1 MLEFATIPVSPLELV
16 LLLLLFAIAAG
27 AMGALLGL
35 GGGVFIV
42 PVLVVLFAVNVQ
54 TAVVASLVS
63 VIGTSSGSAAAYVR
77 EGLSDLR
84 VAMFLEIATVIGGI
98 SGALISVTILAGRS
112 QLLALAFVPVVLLAA
127 ALMYRGRAVDT
138 VPNPSPDRWADRL
151 RLHGQ
156 YYDTARQETVEYRVT
171 GSRPGLAISWCA
183 GVVSGLLGIGG
194 GLFVVPGMNSVMNV
208 PLRVAS
214 ATSNFMIGVTATA
227 GALVYLLSG
236 HLAVALAAPVALG
249 TVSGSFLGARLHR
262 TSPTQSLK
270 LLFVVILVLTAVVM
284 FLRGVGWLV

>member
-1 MLEFATIPVSPLELV
+1 MLEFASFPVSPIELV
-16 LLLLLFAIAAG
+16 LLLLVFAIAAG
-27 AMGALLGL
+27 AVGALLGI
-35 GGGVFIV
+35 GGGLFIV
-42 PVLVVLFAVNVQ
+42 PVLVVLFAINVQ
-54 TAVVASLVS
+54 TAIVASLVS

-84 VAMFLEIATVIGGI
+84 LAMFLEVATVVGGI
-98 SGALISVTILAGRS
+98 SGALISVTLLAGRS
-112 QLLALAFVPVVLLAA
+112 QLLALVFVPVVLVAA
-127 ALMYRGRAVDT
+127 VLMYRGRSVDV
-138 VPNPSPDRWADRL
+138 VPNPAPDRWADRL
-151 RLHGQ
+151 RLHGR
-156 YYDTARQETVEYRVT
+156 YFDTVRNEPVEYRVT

-194 GLFVVPGMNSVMNV
+194 GMFVVPGMNTVMNV

-262 TSPTQSLK
+262 RSPAKSLK
-270 LLFVVILVLTAVVM
+270 LLFVGILLLAAVVM
-284 FLRGVGWLV
+284 FLRGVGWLT